1 MGAGCGSA
9 GREFMEGAR
18 ILAYITGAVN
28 QQMLLRN
35 EYLVAENWILKAAV
49 GSGPHPRHCL

>member
-1 MGAGCGSA
+1 
-9 GREFMEGAR
+9 MEGAR